1 MGQGCLNSLFILSL
15 VVFSMQAQSV
25 EKFAYAASIRPFVFV
40 VVFQLVMDSRPLYP
54 PLPQGAGVIEGH
66 GPLAYEQQ
74 VMQWV
79 DDILAT
85 TMAAVLQTRQHS
97 RYAGAVTTKHAVL
110 IVTIGTAS
118 RYII

>member
-40 VVFQLVMDSRPLYP
+40 VVFQLVMDSRPL
-54 PLPQGAGVIEGH
+54 PQGAGVIEGH
-66 GPLAYEQQ
+66 GLLAYEQQ